1 MQIGGIVI
9 ISVVIP
15 LYNKEPHVK
24 RAISSVLNQTIQ
36 DFEIIVV
43 NDGSTDKSAD
53 MVKSFSDV
61 RIRLINQKNAGVSVA
76 RNRGIN
82 EAKSELIAFLDSD
95 DEWMPNYLETILRLR
110 EKYPDA
116 GLYATSLKTEFVD
129 NVLMDKDE
137 RLRKLIP
144 DEGLILNY
152 FKVNLK
158 DISHKDIFYTS
169 SVTVPKKVFSELGGF
184 QTGFWWGEDIDM
196 WGRIALKYPIAYS
209 SQVCAIYYQNVVN
222 SAAYRRKP
230 VKGHPLINTGK
241 RALKLGIVPHEMIKD
256 LEEYIK
262 FVEMCTAKHNV
273 EAGDNNLA
281 FKLLTR
287 NDVKLAYKKL
297 LLSTILST
305 TIENNFP
312 TFSKFAS
319 KKIKFLLYDNS
330 DLYDGS
336 DRYRTL

>member
-1 MQIGGIVI
+1 M
-9 ISVVIP
+9 P

-24 RAISSVLNQTIQ
+24 RALDSVISQTVQ

-53 MVKSFSDV
+53 IVKSFIDA

-76 RNRGIN
+76 RNRGIDA
-82 EAKSELIAFLDSD
+82 AKSELIAFLDAD
-95 DEWMPNYLETILRLR
+95 DEWLPDYLETILRLM

-116 GLYATSLKTEFVD
+116 GLYATSLKTEFID
-129 NVLMDKDE
+129 NVLMDKDKE
-137 RLRKLIP
+137 LRKLIP

-169 SVTVPKKVFSELGGF
+169 SVTVPKKIFSEVGKF

-196 WGRIALKYPIAYS
+196 WGRIALKYPFAYS
-209 SQVCAIYYQNVVN
+209 SRVCAVYYQNVVN
-222 SAAYRRKP
+222 SAAYRKKP
-230 VKGHPLINTGK
+230 VQGHPLIKTAK
-241 RALKLGIVPHEMIKD
+241 EALKLGRVPHDVIKD

-262 FVEMCTAKHNV
+262 FVEMCTAKHNA
-273 EAGDNNLA
+273 EAGDKDLA
-281 FKLLTR
+281 FNLLTR
-287 NDVKLAYKKL
+287 NDIKLAYKKL

-305 TIENNFP
+305 SIENNFP
-312 TFSKFAS
+312 TIFKLVFKNNIFAGNIFKPQS
-319 KKIKFLLYDNS
+319 KKQN
-330 DLYDGS
+330 
-336 DRYRTL
+336 

>member
-1 MQIGGIVI
+1 MKGGEILIKFSVI
-9 ISVVIP
+9 IP

-24 RAISSVLNQTIQ
+24 RALDSVINQTVQ

-53 MVKSFSDV
+53 VVKTFSDA

-82 EAKSELIAFLDSD
+82 EAKSELITFLDAD
-95 DEWMPNYLETILRLR
+95 DEWMPDYLETILRLR
-110 EKYPDA
+110 EKYPCA
-116 GLYATSLKTEFVD
+116 GLYATSLKTEFID

-137 RLRKLIP
+137 ELRKLIP
-144 DEGLILNY
+144 DEGLILNF

-169 SVTVPKKVFSELGGF
+169 SVTVPKKIFLELGGF

-196 WGRIALKYPIAYS
+196 WGRIALKHPFVYS
-209 SQVCAIYYQNVVN
+209 SQVCAVYYQNVVN

-230 VKGHPLINTGK
+230 VKGHPLLNTGK
-241 RALKLGIVPHEMIKD
+241 EALKRGNVSPEIAKD
-256 LEEYIK
+256 FEEYLK

-273 EAGDNNLA
+273 EAGDKNLA
-281 FKLLTR
+281 FNLLIRKDIKLS
-287 NDVKLAYKKL
+287 YKKL
-297 LLSTILST
+297 LISAIISTM
-305 TIENNFP
+305 IETNFP
-312 TFSKFAS
+312 AFSQLLFRKIAS
-319 KKIKFLLYDNS
+319 L
-330 DLYDGS
+330 
-336 DRYRTL
+336 R

>member
-1 MQIGGIVI
+1 LKGGEILIKFSVI
-9 ISVVIP
+9 IP

-24 RAISSVLNQTIQ
+24 RALDSVINQTVQ

-53 MVKSFSDV
+53 VVKTFSDA

-82 EAKSELIAFLDSD
+82 EAKSELIAFLDAD
-95 DEWMPNYLETILRLR
+95 DEWMPDYLETILRLR
-110 EKYPDA
+110 EKYPCA
-116 GLYATSLKTEFVD
+116 GLYATSLKTEFID

-137 RLRKLIP
+137 ELRKLIP
-144 DEGLILNY
+144 DEGLILNF

-169 SVTVPKKVFSELGGF
+169 SVTVPKKIFLELGGF

-196 WGRIALKYPIAYS
+196 WGRIALKHPFVYS
-209 SQVCAIYYQNVVN
+209 SQVCAVYYQNVVN

-230 VKGHPLINTGK
+230 VKGHPLLNTGK
-241 RALKLGIVPHEMIKD
+241 EALKLGSVSPEIVKD
-256 LEEYIK
+256 FEEYLK

-273 EAGDNNLA
+273 EAGDKNLA
-281 FKLLTR
+281 FNLLIRKDIKLS
-287 NDVKLAYKKL
+287 YKKL
-297 LLSTILST
+297 LISAIISTM
-305 TIENNFP
+305 IETNFP
-312 TFSKFAS
+312 AFSQLLFRKIAS
-319 KKIKFLLYDNS
+319 L
-330 DLYDGS
+330 
-336 DRYRTL
+336 R